1 MCSMNSFLSPVY
13 LEVAGPAR
21 CLEASTRSSLREERQ
36 RANTDSPGERERERE
51 REGGRERER
60 EREGGREGEGGRERE
75 RASEHHGS
83 TYNYYFE
90 RHIPSCVH
98 INFIV
103 GILHTIIIF
112 VHIISNSEKIK
123 HNDIIIVRTN

>member
-1 MCSMNSFLSPVY
+1 MCSMNSFMSPVY

-36 RANTDSPGERERERE
+36 RANTDSPGER
-51 REGGRERER
+51 
-60 EREGGREGEGGRERE
+60 GREGEGERERE
-75 RASEHHGS
+75 SEHHGS

-103 GILHTIIIF
+103 G
-112 VHIISNSEKIK
+112 VQS
-123 HNDIIIVRTN
+123 